1 MIAEAVADR
10 YSQALLEIALEKDR
24 VDEYLSHLKQVEEQI
39 ERFQRLEQVLLAPD
53 IPPAVKLKIVR
64 ELFGKNID
72 TDVLNFLCI
81 LIEKEREVYLPAIIK
96 KYIKKV
102 NDLRNIMDAEIVLPT
117 FPSMEFLDDLKQKLS
132 EATGKTVEFTVRR
145 DPAIIGGFQLIIE
158 DRLFDLSIRG
168 QLERMGRKFT
178 ELSGLEGGLDGSGS

>member
-10 YSQALLEIALEKDR
+10 YSQALLDIALEKDK

-39 ERFQRLEQVLLAPD
+39 QRFKRLKQALLAPD

-64 ELFGKNID
+64 ELFEKSIS
-72 TDVLNFLCI
+72 TDVLNFLCL
-81 LIEKEREVYLPAIIK
+81 LIEKEREIYLPAIIK
-96 KYIKKV
+96 KYIRKV

-117 FPSMEFLDDLKQKLS
+117 FPSMEFLEDLKEKLS

-145 DPAIIGGFQLIIE
+145 DPGIIGGFQLIIE

-168 QLERMGRKFT
+168 QLERMGRKLT
-178 ELSGLEGGLDGSGS
+178 ELSGLEGGLNGAGP

>member
-10 YSQALLEIALEKDR
+10 YSQALLDIALEKDK

-39 ERFQRLEQVLLAPD
+39 ERFKRLKQALLAPD

-64 ELFGKNID
+64 ELFEENINP
-72 TDVLNFLCI
+72 DVLNFLCL
-81 LIEKEREVYLPAIIK
+81 LIEKEREIYLTAIIK

-117 FPSMEFLDDLKQKLS
+117 FPSMEFLEDLKQKLS

-145 DPAIIGGFQLIIE
+145 DPGIIGGFQLIIE

-168 QLERMGRKFT
+168 QLERMGRRFT
-178 ELSGLEGGLDGSGS
+178 ELSGLEGGLDGAGS